1 MHTTD
6 AADLFLALDCVGR
19 GLRAYSLLDLGP
31 IAREGGHC
39 SNTCTTTTWIMFG
52 GFQFPNAIFLC
63 IVLLGRGPR
72 KNCKND
78 LDDQI

>member
-1 MHTTD
+1 MQLISLWHWIVLEE
-6 AADLFLALDCVGR
+6 ACVPN
-19 GLRAYSLLDLGP
+19 YSLLDLGP

-78 LDDQI
+78 LDDQT